1 MEKYLDQNSSPDE
14 RAKDLL
20 EKMSLEEKMGQV
32 RCFFGGNDD
41 AYKDASYGIGQ
52 VSTLEMRNITSLEE
66 AAKWQRDLQEKLMKN
81 SPHHIPAVFHMEG
94 LCGAFIQDAS
104 SLPSGIGR
112 ASSFDPELE
121 EKLAEMVARQE
132 TAVGITQIL
141 APVLD
146 ISRDSRMGR
155 QGETYGED
163 PTLAAEKE
171 RPASYLKKVFQL
183 DKLLERARLYATA
196 HGIYQV
202 YINGE
207 EVKGVVLAPGTS
219 EYVQCLQYQTYDVTR
234 HLKKGE
240 NIITAVLGNG
250 WWRGTTTYDGA
261 KNGWGNDFG
270 RMCCLRKQQQKQC
283 KFSQK

>member
-1 MEKYLDQNSSPDE
+1 
-14 RAKDLL
+14 
-20 EKMSLEEKMGQV
+20 
-32 RCFFGGNDD
+32 
-41 AYKDASYGIGQ
+41 
-52 VSTLEMRNITSLEE
+52 
-66 AAKWQRDLQEKLMKN
+66 MKN
-81 SPHHIPAVFHMEG
+81 SPHHIPAVFLMEG

-104 SLPSGIGR
+104 SLPSSIGR
-112 ASSFDPELE
+112 VSSFDPELE

-146 ISRDSRMGR
+146 ISRDFRMGR

>member
-1 MEKYLDQNSSPDE
+1 
-14 RAKDLL
+14 
-20 EKMSLEEKMGQV
+20 
-32 RCFFGGNDD
+32 
-41 AYKDASYGIGQ
+41 
-52 VSTLEMRNITSLEE
+52 
-66 AAKWQRDLQEKLMKN
+66 
-81 SPHHIPAVFHMEG
+81 MEG

-112 ASSFDPELE
+112 VSSFDPELE

-183 DKLLERARLYATA
+183 DKLPERARLYATA